1 MAGKKNLDDRQ
12 IRFLAAYLDPKSDTY
27 SDAKN
32 SALAVGYKE
41 QYANSITAL
50 APEWLSDAIG
60 RRKRLLERAER
71 NTEEVLG
78 LDVYQDAIGPF
89 GPVIN
94 KETGKPYQTLS
105 AKVLMA
111 RGDASKFVMET
122 VGKET
127 YSKKGQGGNTVLIQ
141 INTSPALV
149 ERYAP
154 HPNTGDSSEKPA

>member
-12 IRFLAAYLDPKSDTY
+12 IRFLAAYLDPKSKTY

-32 SALAVGYKE
+32 SALSVGYTEK
-41 QYANSITAL
+41 YAENITAL
-50 APEWLSDAIG
+50 APEWLGDAIG

-78 LDVYQDAIGPF
+78 LDIYQDAIGPF
-89 GPVIN
+89 GPIID
-94 KETGKPYQTLS
+94 KLTGKPYQSLS
-105 AKVLMA
+105 TKVLMA

-127 YSKKGQGGNTVLIQ
+127 YSKKGQSGVQVNIQ
-141 INTSPALV
+141 INTSPALAK
-149 ERYAP
+149 RYATDTNP
-154 HPNTGDSSEKPA
+154 GDSSIISQ